1 MDPLAQQY
9 AYYTPYQFAG
19 NMPIQATDLDG
30 LEPEMKTGQP
40 ARDNNTAQDNLAGYD
55 IDKQY
60 LQERIKNFR
69 EFSSSTDRQ
78 LVLESG
84 VYSKDDAPTPS
95 GSEGAF
101 QAQVINES
109 QPTGEVWSKKVV
121 HFPLSGQ
128 IEPVDDP
135 FTAGLPFMLEKA
147 LVRMGQKVV
156 TEEVALGVK
165 GGTKTLPMLS
175 KTTIQSVLSSAQALD
190 KNGLS
195 AV

>member
-1 MDPLAQQY
+1 VDPLAQQY

-135 FTAGLPFMLEKA
+135 FTAGLP
-147 LVRMGQKVV
+147 
-156 TEEVALGVK
+156 
-165 GGTKTLPMLS
+165 
-175 KTTIQSVLSSAQALD
+175 
-190 KNGLS
+190 
-195 AV
+195 